1 MDAPLSTLFLLL
13 AAFAP
18 PLLLLWLVYRTDRWD
33 PEQRGPLLTALLLG
47 VGLSLPAL
55 YLEQA
60 IAGEL
65 QATRGLLRLALLAF
79 VAVALV
85 EEGLKWLTLLVY
97 PYRQSFFT
105 EPIDG
110 IVYAAAIAMGLAA
123 VENLWYA
130 LQYGWATT
138 VFRALTA
145 VPAHAIF
152 AIFQGYYIGRARFEP
167 ERRHALLWRGL
178 LLAWALHGIYNL
190 LFSLEA
196 YKWLLLL
203 AAPAMGLTAWL
214 ARDLL
219 RRHQQDSERRH
230 RSA

>member
-1 MDAPLSTLFLLL
+1 MNTPISTLLLL
-13 AAFAP
+13 LTAFVP
-18 PLLLLWLVYRTDRWD
+18 PLLILYLVFRSDRWE
-33 PEQRGPLLTALLLG
+33 PEQRGPVFVALLLG
-47 VGLSLPAL
+47 MGLSLPAL
-55 YLEQA
+55 YLEQSFA
-60 IAGEL
+60 REL
-65 QATRGLLRLALLAF
+65 TAVGGVLRLALLAF
-79 VAVALV
+79 IGVALV
-85 EEGLKWLTLLVY
+85 EEGLKWLVLLAY
-97 PYRQSFFT
+97 PYRQSFFS

-110 IVYAAAIAMGLAA
+110 IVYAATIAMGLAA
-123 VENLWYA
+123 VENIWYA

-152 AIFQGYYIGRARFEP
+152 AIFQGYYVGRARFEP
-167 ERRHALLWRGL
+167 QRQRQLLQRALLT
-178 LLAWALHGIYNL
+178 AWGLHGVYNL

-219 RRHQQDSERRH
+219 RRHQQDSRRRH
-230 RSA
+230 EAE